1 MRHHHHQHQ
10 GCGPRGFQAISR
22 GFGRHFGR
30 AFAGEGFGERGG
42 RRRMFDSGEL
52 RLVLLKLISDQPRHG
67 YDLIRA
73 IEELTGGAYAP
84 SPGVVYPTLTY
95 LEEVGFATSASEG
108 SKKVYSIT
116 DTGRQ
121 HLAENRDV
129 ADMALS
135 GIEKFGQKMS
145 QARRWWDAQTRGED
159 APAAGDRDIPGVIK
173 EVNEARRALKT
184 AIAEKLESSEDEQR
198 RVAAILQKA
207 ADDIRNVA
215 APKKPTDDIDLG

>member
-84 SPGVVYPTLTY
+84 SPGVVYPTLTM
-95 LEEVGFATSASEG
+95 LEDMGHIDEQKSEG
-108 SKKVYSIT
+108 ARKAFAIT
-116 DTGRQ
+116 AEGAA
-121 HLAENRDV
+121 HLESNKAEVDAILARL
-129 ADMALS
+129 ASLAAEL
-135 GIEKFGQKMS
+135 EKF
-145 QARRWWDAQTRGED
+145 D
-159 APAAGDRDIPGVIK
+159 GVT
-173 EVNEARRALKT
+173 VRRAMLNLRMAIRGRLMQEGADKATMREVT
-184 AIAEKLESSEDEQR
+184 AILDE
-198 RVAAILQKA
+198 AARKIEG
-207 ADDIRNVA
+207 I
-215 APKKPTDDIDLG
+215 

>member
-73 IEELTGGAYAP
+73 IEEMTGGAYAP
-84 SPGVVYPTLTY
+84 SPGVVYPTLTM
-95 LEEVGFATSASEG
+95 LEDMGHIDEQKSEG
-108 SKKVYSIT
+108 ARKAFAIT
-116 DTGRQ
+116 AEGAA
-121 HLAENRDV
+121 HLESNKTEVDAILARLASLAAER
-129 ADMALS
+129 
-135 GIEKFGQKMS
+135 EKF
-145 QARRWWDAQTRGED
+145 D
-159 APAAGDRDIPGVIK
+159 GVT
-173 EVNEARRALKT
+173 VRRAMLNLRMAIRGRLMQEGADKATMREVT
-184 AIAEKLESSEDEQR
+184 AILDE
-198 RVAAILQKA
+198 AAQK
-207 ADDIRNVA
+207 IEG
-215 APKKPTDDIDLG
+215 I